1 MVELRHPVVEL
12 VVSGNH
18 VVVARCVHDVDER
31 LALRQ
36 RAHDVALNG
45 VAGIHE
51 RDVPAAENA
60 FTIGN
65 VACQRRISQRR
76 RSRFI
81 GFANGA
87 VDVVGVQDDD
97 GAARLRIVG
106 ERTTRQPEHSAA
118 KSEGG
123 CAGKELATGNL
134 VAHKDAPIC
143 KRSWAE
149 RRKQPVA
156 HGRDM
161 EPDPAKRDMLREMDW
176 NPSSSEIP
184 AFHGIDSIFAA

>member
-36 RAHDVALNG
+36 RAHDVALHG
-45 VAGIHE
+45 VASIHK

-60 FTIGN
+60 FAIGD
-65 VACQRRISQRR
+65 VACQRRIPQRR
-76 RSRFI
+76 CSLFI
-81 GFANGA
+81 GFANSA

-106 ERTTRQPEHSAA
+106 ERAARQPEHSAA

-123 CAGKELATGNL
+123 CTRKELATGKL
-134 VAHKDAPIC
+134 VAHKNVPIC
-143 KRSWAE
+143 KRSRAG
-149 RRKQPVA
+149 RRNRGCSA
-156 HGRDM
+156 NHAIEN
-161 EPDPAKRDMLREMDW
+161 EPKGSALRLV
-176 NPSSSEIP
+176 S
-184 AFHGIDSIFAA
+184 A